1 MDPTP
6 LTGIAWFVAQN
17 VLLLNLSHVI
27 TGGMEIRRLSLR
39 WAARFVTAILLVI
52 LVSTLLV
59 FLRLYRI
66 EVVVLV
72 FLLLNGVFAFRVGPR
87 ESARTFLSDA
97 GAALRALGRILRRDR
112 WLTVALGTVL
122 GFLLVRAVLTPPLS
136 WDAQTY
142 HLFHAGT
149 LVAQGGIQPLDAPD
163 AWSYY
168 RYFCLNGELVYAWVM
183 LPFHGD
189 FLVNAVNLLFWVPMV
204 LFLRELLRGLF
215 RNDRTAFP
223 AAVLLATFP
232 AVFSYLTT
240 AYVEPLLFCFVFAAL
255 VLVPE
260 DPADR
265 RGPLFVLAWAAA
277 GCAVGTKLFGVLVV
291 PPALVATGVFL
302 WRRNLRLR
310 HGVAALLL
318 FAAAGAPWYVRNGLE
333 TGNPLYPSRVEFR
346 GATLFE
352 GNRSFTSLQD
362 RLGEKVIPFA
372 ESLPLPLLAPFSGK
386 ARELLLPA
394 ACAVENHNLGYG
406 PGLLL
411 LIPFFP
417 LGVAC
422 LARERR
428 YFALALGLLTLLL
441 GLALFYAPGMRVIR
455 TFWMFPSLR
464 FLYIPVCV
472 ISLFTLAW
480 LNRRMG
486 EKALVMLCGAGIALN
501 LYNALPRGF
510 VEADLRI
517 AVGVLLAGLAVF
529 LLHRLR
535 LLPRGRTG
543 TLATVI
549 LVVISLTAL
558 WGIRGTSR
566 TGYALAGWDLHNF
579 PRYAAVGLNLTD
591 VPDRGQRIAFSSG
604 WDRGAGHTW
613 LWYLLLGSRLQNSV
627 TYVPVT
633 RSGAVVDY
641 EVLTAD
647 RVDFGAW
654 HRRLRAARIDWV
666 VTHPPRTVEYEWVL
680 SHPECFETWL
690 VDDGGGFSLSK
701 PRGGKE

>member
-1 MDPTP
+1 MDPNP

-17 VLLLNLSHVI
+17 VLLLNLSQVL
-27 TGGMEIRRLSLR
+27 TARMGIRRLSLR
-39 WAARFVTAILLVI
+39 WAARFVTAVTLVI
-52 LVSTLLV
+52 LVSTLLA

-66 EVVVLV
+66 EMVVLV
-72 FLLLNGVFAFRVGPR
+72 FLLLNGVFAFRVGPG

-97 GAALRALGRILRRDR
+97 GAALRALGGILRRDR
-112 WLTVALGTVL
+112 WLTVALGAVL
-122 GFLLVRAVLTPPLS
+122 GFFLVRAVLTPPLS

-149 LVAQGGIQPLDAPD
+149 LVAQGGINPPDAPD

-168 RYFCLNGELVYAWVM
+168 RYFALNGELVYAWVM

-189 FLVNAVNLLFWVPMV
+189 FLVNAVNLLFWVPLV
-204 LFLRELLRGLF
+204 LLLRELLRGLF
-215 RNDRTAFP
+215 RNGRAAFP
-223 AAVLLATFP
+223 AAVFLATFP

-255 VLVPE
+255 ALLPE

-265 RGPLFVLAWAAA
+265 RGALFALAWAAA
-277 GCAVGTKLFGVLVV
+277 GCAVGTKLSGVLVV
-291 PPALVATGVFL
+291 PPVLFATGVFL
-302 WRRNLRLR
+302 WKRNVRLR
-310 HGVAALLL
+310 HCVPALLL

-362 RLGEKVIPFA
+362 RLGDKVAPFA

-411 LIPFFP
+411 LVPFFP
-417 LGVAC
+417 LGAAC

-428 YFALALGLLTLLL
+428 YFALALGLLTLLS

-472 ISLFTLAW
+472 MSLFTLAW
-480 LNRRMG
+480 LSRRVG
-486 EKALVMLCGAGIALN
+486 EKALVALFGAGTALN
-501 LYNALPRGF
+501 LYNAVPRGY

-517 AVGVLLAGLAVF
+517 AAGVALAGLVLF
-529 LLHRLR
+529 LLHRRR

-543 TLATVI
+543 ALAASA
-549 LVVISLTAL
+549 LVVISLFAL
-558 WGIRGTSR
+558 WGVREASR
-566 TGYALAGWDLHNF
+566 TGYALAGWDLHDF

-591 VPDRGQRIAFSSG
+591 VPGRGQRIAFTSG
-604 WDRGAGHTW
+604 WDQGAGHTW
-613 LWYLLLGSRLQNSV
+613 LWYLLLGSRLQNTV

-633 RSGAVVDY
+633 RSGEVVDY

-654 HRRLRAARIDWV
+654 HRRLHAGRVDWV
-666 VTHPPRTVEYEWVL
+666 VTHPPRTVEYAWVL
-680 SHPECFETWL
+680 AHPECFETWL

-701 PRGGKE
+701 PRGGGE